1 MRRFR
6 GLLLLVL
13 LGVALGVA
21 SCDRG
26 LDIVGRATRPIEG
39 GGGLNPVLGVDAGTA
54 VGQGGAGSLVI
65 ISLPSGFTSADSGG
79 YKLGAPITTTGLGE
93 GGGAGDAND
102 SPMDTT
108 CGNILLGV
116 VRDFRGANEA
126 DGHPDFEAILT
137 TVVTPRLVASALGMD
152 RKPVYASHCEV
163 GATLD
168 KKQCPQ
174 GAVTTTQAN
183 FDEWYRDTAG
193 VNLPYVLYFYFKP
206 EANGMF
212 LFESSNFFPLDNAGF
227 GNTPGYPHN
236 YSFTSELHTK
246 FKYVGGETFDFTGD
260 DDVWVF
266 INGQLA
272 VDLGGIHLP
281 TDGSVNLDQ
290 AASTL
295 GIEPGGVYALDLFQ
309 AERHTV
315 QSNFRVETNLAFVNC
330 GYIEPEI
337 VK

>member
-1 MRRFR
+1 MGRFR
-6 GLLLLVL
+6 GLVLLVL
-13 LGVALGVA
+13 LGAALCAA

-26 LDIVGRATRPIEG
+26 VDIVGRATLVIAG
-39 GGGLNPVLGVDAGTA
+39 GGGLNPVLGVAE
-54 VGQGGAGSLVI
+54 VGQGGAGSRVI
-65 ISLPSGFTSADSGG
+65 ISLPPGFTSADSGG
-79 YKLGAPITTTGLGE
+79 YKLGAPITKTAVAE
-93 GGGAGDAND
+93 GGSGGDAND

-137 TVVTPRLVASALGMD
+137 TVVTPHLVASALGMD

-163 GATLD
+163 GAVID
-168 KKQCPQ
+168 KRQCPQ

-183 FDEWYRDTAG
+183 FDEWYRDTPG

-206 EANGMF
+206 EDNGMF
-212 LFESSNFFPLDNAGF
+212 LFQSSKFFPVDDAGF
-227 GNTPGYPHN
+227 GNTPGYPDN

-281 TDGSVNLDQ
+281 NEGSINLDQ